1 MGFFTIQ
8 AILFKIFCH
17 KKQKAVNKKKGFMYV
32 KIEDIVGNIK
42 TKKYS
47 GILIIFVN
55 TIKAV

>member
-1 MGFFTIQ
+1 
-8 AILFKIFCH
+8 
-17 KKQKAVNKKKGFMYV
+17 MYV

-47 GILIIFVN
+47 VILIIFVN

>member
-1 MGFFTIQ
+1 
-8 AILFKIFCH
+8 
-17 KKQKAVNKKKGFMYV
+17 MYV
-32 KIEDIVGNIK
+32 KIEDIVENIK

>member
-1 MGFFTIQ
+1 MGFSPYRQYFLKYFAT
-8 AILFKIFCH
+8 K
-17 KKQKAVNKKKGFMYV
+17 NKKLLIRKRFMYV